1 MSLRLSCRQALY
13 CATASLPGTFAKAY
27 TSAET
32 QEYRW
37 HLLVLDPDESKTT
50 NRIETNTAWLH
61 KLSKANLR
69 LSQWSHATCE
79 SSKAY
84 GLRPCT
90 TLGAADPSNKSSS
103 SSKASLIFLQW
114 SLAEWTLSMWADSD
128 GTGLWH
134 TAEHTKAGSCIGAK
148 CV

>member
-50 NRIETNTAWLH
+50 NRIETNTA
-61 KLSKANLR
+61 
-69 LSQWSHATCE
+69 
-79 SSKAY
+79 
-84 GLRPCT
+84 
-90 TLGAADPSNKSSS
+90 
-103 SSKASLIFLQW
+103 
-114 SLAEWTLSMWADSD
+114 
-128 GTGLWH
+128 
-134 TAEHTKAGSCIGAK
+134 
-148 CV
+148 